1 MDLRSPRTPVRVTL
15 VPCSRNSF
23 KDVNA
28 RRLGYVCNSSQ
39 VDGPL
44 RGRRNATGGRRPTVL
59 ALEEGLSL
67 GLPRSVRPL
76 SLDRMFV

>member
-1 MDLRSPRTPVRVTL
+1 MDLCSPRTPVRVTL

-28 RRLGYVCNSSQ
+28 RHLGYLCNSSQ
-39 VDGPL
+39 VDDPL
-44 RGRRNATGGRRPTVL
+44 HRRRNTTGGRRSIVL
-59 ALEEGLSL
+59 ALEEGVLL
-67 GLPRSVRPL
+67 GLPRGVLPL